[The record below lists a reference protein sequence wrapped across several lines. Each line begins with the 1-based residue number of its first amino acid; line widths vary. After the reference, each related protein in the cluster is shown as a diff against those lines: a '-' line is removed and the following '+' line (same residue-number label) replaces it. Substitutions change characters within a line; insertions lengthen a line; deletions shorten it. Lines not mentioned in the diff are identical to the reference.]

1 MITCLALSPS
11 LDVTYL
17 LPALVPGEI
26 HRPRTVLRHAGG
38 KALNVARAASVLG
51 GDARAI
57 AALGGRVGQLVGD
70 LLGASGVAFSAVE
83 CDDETRS
90 CLTVAA
96 DDADGLTEFYEPAG
110 ALSDETLRRVA
121 DLVARVPAGER
132 IVLAG
137 SVPPLDLDLLVDLLR
152 GRRLVVDTH
161 GVALAAFLDGASP
174 ELVKV
179 NRSEAAALAALPG
192 DAPLESL
199 ADALRQRSGGTV
211 VITDGTAGSLAL
223 DEHGAYRVSPDPVHG
238 RYPVGSGDSFLA
250 GLLVGLERGDAL
262 PDALLL
268 AAASGS
274 ANAQGPGAAVFTA
287 AQVEESRARL
297 VLP

>member
-1 MITCLALSPS
+1 MITCLALSPA

-17 LPALVPGEI
+17 LPALVPGDI

-38 KALNVARAASVLG
+38 KALNVARATAVLG
-51 GDARAI
+51 GEARVV
-57 AALGGRVGQLVGD
+57 AALGGRVGALVGD
-70 LLGASGVAFSAVE
+70 LLGASGIAFSAVE
-83 CDDETRS
+83 TGVETRT

-96 DDADGLTEFYEPAG
+96 DDSEGLTEFYEPG
-110 ALSDETLRRVA
+110 GELSDDVLRGIA
-121 DLVARVPAGER
+121 ELIARVPAGER

-137 SVPPLDLDLLVDLLR
+137 SVPPLDLDLLVSTLR

-161 GVALAAFLDGASP
+161 GAALAALIDGASP
-174 ELVKV
+174 EIVKV
-179 NRSEAAALAALPG
+179 NRSEAAALADEAP
-192 DAPLESL
+192 DAPLEHL
-199 ADALRQRSGGTV
+199 AAALRARSGGTV
-211 VITDGTAGSLAL
+211 VVTDGVDGSLAL
-223 DEHGAYRVSPDPVHG
+223 DEHGAHRAAPDPLRG

-287 AQVEESRARL
+287 AQVAESLARL
-297 VLP
+297 VE